1 MRDDEKP
8 HPGLWRVM
16 QVDSGV
22 AGIIIAAGFVA
33 LGLVSMPTLAPLFLF
48 GAVSL
53 GLAVALLL
61 RFTNKSQ

>member
-22 AGIIIAAGFVA
+22 VGIVVAAGFVV
-33 LGLVSMPTLAPLFLF
+33 LGLVSMPTLAPIFLF
-48 GAVSL
+48 GAVSF
-53 GLAVALLL
+53 GEAVALLL
-61 RFTNKSQ
+61 RFTNTRR